1 MDIGFIG
8 IGRMGS
14 RMAARLL
21 AAGHAL
27 TIHDIDAAGCRP
39 LIERGATAGSSPA
52 DVAQASEIILTSL
65 PGPAEVDAVMTGPRG
80 VLRGA
85 RPKSLVVELST
96 IGPAQSRALA
106 RACAAAGLSY
116 IDAPVSNGVG
126 PAETGDLTIMVGGD
140 AADFQR
146 AVPVLRC
153 LGRDIYHLGP
163 IGSGNVAKLANQIV
177 YLAYVA
183 AFTEV
188 ALLGRQAHLDVPTL
202 IDVLRKSVA
211 GAPLM
216 TGWEQRLASGD
227 LEGGF
232 LVRRVLKDL
241 HLGAEACVE
250 HSVAAPV
257 LDSVIRAFAE
267 IGAAGYMEKDMTA
280 LYTAR
285 GAS

>member
-8 IGRMGS
+8 LGRMGS

-27 TIHDIDAAGCRP
+27 AIHDIDAAACRP
-39 LIERGATAGSSPA
+39 LIERGAVACTSPEE
-52 DVAQASEIILTSL
+52 VARASEIILTSL
-65 PGPAEVDAVMTGPRG
+65 PGPAEVDAVMSGPRG

-85 RPKSLVVELST
+85 RQGSLVAELST
-96 IGPAQSRALA
+96 IGPEQSRALA
-106 RACAAAGLSY
+106 RACLETGLSY

-126 PAETGDLTIMVGGD
+126 PAETGELTIMVGGEI
-140 AADFQR
+140 ADFER
-146 AVPVLRC
+146 ALPILRC

-163 IGSGNVAKLANQIV
+163 IGSGNIAKLANQIV

-188 ALLGRQAHLDVPTL
+188 AQLGRQAHLDVPTL
-202 IDVLRKSVA
+202 VDVLRKSVA

-216 TGWEQRLASGD
+216 TGWEKRIESGD
-227 LEGGF
+227 LDGGF
-232 LVRRVLKDL
+232 QVRRVLKDL
-241 HLGAEACVE
+241 TLGQEACAA
-250 HSVAAPV
+250 HSVAVPV
-257 LDSVIRAFAE
+257 LDSVIRAFRE
-267 IGAAGYMEKDMTA
+267 VGAAGYMEKDMTA